1 MTQDITAIVAAVEAR
16 AWYPAIAGAITLLL
30 VLLRRISPETW
41 DRLPRRWQWV
51 PAVVLAAL
59 AAFVDAASSGV
70 TWKVALALTFYS
82 VLSAGM
88 AAIGLHHSTKRVTGS
103 GSDGSTPAD
112 SPAPPA
118 DPPSTLR
125 SGAVGLV
132 FLAFGVLGALTLTG
146 CAGTFEEARL
156 AGAKAP
162 TAATSPSDVSYCRE
176 LDSSRTTW
184 GAVAKGS
191 AALAGASGLATLPV
205 DSERGRLALGGA
217 TLAVGAVSVVAVYVS
232 EAQGAA
238 WVRDCSH

>member
-1 MTQDITAIVAAVEAR
+1 MQQTLITIGIWLAATALLNLLAHRSQVD
-16 AWYPAIAGAITLLL
+16 AWCERKPRLAAALKVMRGMGLDPWLMVQALSLA
-30 VLLRRISPETW
+30 LRG
-41 DRLPRRWQWV
+41 RLPE
-51 PAVVLAAL
+51 AL
-59 AAFVDAASSGV
+59 RPPE
-70 TWKVALALTFYS
+70 K
-82 VLSAGM
+82 
-88 AAIGLHHSTKRVTGS
+88 
-103 GSDGSTPAD
+103 TPD
-112 SPAPPA
+112 
-118 DPPSTLR
+118 TLR
-125 SGAVGLV
+125 SGATLLV
-132 FLAFGVLGALTLTG
+132 LLLGALTLSG

-156 AGAKAP
+156 AGPAAAAP
-162 TAATSPSDVSYCRE
+162 AVPSPSDVAYCRE